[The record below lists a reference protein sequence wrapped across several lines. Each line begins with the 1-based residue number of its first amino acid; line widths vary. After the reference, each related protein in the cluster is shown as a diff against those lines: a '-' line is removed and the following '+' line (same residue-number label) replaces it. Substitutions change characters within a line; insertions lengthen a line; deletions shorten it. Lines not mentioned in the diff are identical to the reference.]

1 MKMKKSLLIWT
12 MLLVAVSSSAQQGV
26 EMDLWPSGPKTS
38 NGDPNDLAKVT
49 VFLPSKSVATGR
61 AVVICPGGGYQHLS
75 FEKEGTSWAPFFN
88 AQGVAVIVLKY
99 RMPHGVWQVPLE
111 DAEEA
116 MRLVR
121 RMSATWDINPRQV
134 GIMGFS
140 AGGHLASTVATHS
153 KGDAAAD
160 FQILFYPVITMEQ
173 GTTHKGSRE
182 NLLGKKPK
190 RKLLNQFCNEQ
201 HVTASTP
208 RAFIVLANDDR
219 AVPPLN
225 SVLYYEELCQS
236 KVPATMHI
244 YPTGGHGFGSLQS
257 FTYHYEMM
265 LELKAWLNSF

>member
-1 MKMKKSLLIWT
+1 MKMKKSLLICT
-12 MLLVAVSSSAQQGV
+12 MLLVAVSSSAQQGL

-208 RAFIVLANDDR
+208 VPLSSLPMTTRRCHPSTASFITRNSARARCLPPCISIPQ
-219 AVPPLN
+219 AVMASAVCSRSPII
-225 SVLYYEELCQS
+225 
-236 KVPATMHI
+236 MR
-244 YPTGGHGFGSLQS
+244 
-257 FTYHYEMM
+257 
-265 LELKAWLNSF
+265 

>member
-12 MLLVAVSSSAQQGV
+12 MLLVAVSSSAQQGL

-190 RKLLNQFCNEQ
+190 RKLLAEYSNEQ
-201 HVTASTP
+201 CVTKRTP
-208 RAFIVLANDDR
+208 RAFIALANDDR
-219 AVPPLN
+219 SVSPIN
-225 SVLYYEELCQS
+225 SIGYYEALLSQ
-236 KVPATMHI
+236 KVPVSLHI
-244 YPTGGHGFGSLQS
+244 YPTGGHGFGIRQSFASHLEMMTELRSWLQS
-257 FTYHYEMM
+257 F
-265 LELKAWLNSF
+265 